1 MRANSPKGQISQ
13 IWTPNPGKFWRAK
26 LSLLITLASAAA
38 MLYLHRWCV
47 PTAVVVGASFYMYAA
62 RISPN
67 GLLGWFL
74 YIMLAIFFGFAW
86 VIITVYFLLRYSWR
100 GECRYWTTR
109 DMALHLFDFE
119 YYSRA

>member
-1 MRANSPKGQISQ
+1 MSLLSHPDSFDEVSSTSDQERSYCTMRANSPKGQISQ

-62 RISPN
+62 
-67 GLLGWFL
+67 
-74 YIMLAIFFGFAW
+74 
-86 VIITVYFLLRYSWR
+86 
-100 GECRYWTTR
+100 
-109 DMALHLFDFE
+109 
-119 YYSRA
+119 